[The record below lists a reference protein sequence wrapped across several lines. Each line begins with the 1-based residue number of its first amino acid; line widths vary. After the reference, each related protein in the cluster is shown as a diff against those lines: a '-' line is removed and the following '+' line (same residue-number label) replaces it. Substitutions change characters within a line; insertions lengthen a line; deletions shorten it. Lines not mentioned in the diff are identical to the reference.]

1 MSERY
6 GLLDRISITL
16 FVLLF
21 PLLSPP
27 HLLHVDRQFPALG
40 SVLRTAFR
48 VVPLFLPCQRGLLL
62 AGVRG
67 VVPALLVG
75 GLPAPRF
82 LHLVERRK
90 Q

>member
-1 MSERY
+1 MSGRY
-6 GLLDRISITL
+6 GLLDRISIAL

-21 PLLSPP
+21 PLLSAP
-27 HLLHVDRQFPALG
+27 HFLHVDRQLPALG
-40 SVLRTAFR
+40 TLLRTAFR
-48 VVPLFLPCQRGLLL
+48 VVPLFLPRQRRLLL

-67 VVPALLVG
+67 VVPALLIG